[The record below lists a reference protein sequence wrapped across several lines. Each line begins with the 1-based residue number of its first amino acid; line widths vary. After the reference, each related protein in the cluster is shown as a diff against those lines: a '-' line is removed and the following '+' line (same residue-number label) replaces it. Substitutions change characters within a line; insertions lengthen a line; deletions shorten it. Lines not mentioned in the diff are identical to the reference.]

1 MGTAQLLAGR
11 AFAIACGYGITVML
25 ARGLGP
31 ADFGVYG
38 VIISVLTVVE
48 MIAGL
53 GIPGATTKLIPAAE
67 TNAAAVA
74 RTGNFLLVVGSLVL
88 FVVFCGLA
96 PLLARLLHVP
106 DGTTLF
112 RVAFLDLPL
121 TALVF
126 AYQAALYGH
135 RRFGV
140 ISVALALYAVAKLLG
155 ILTLLVWG
163 LSITDALV
171 ANALGTLGAA
181 IYLALRVPTAS
192 LRPSYPLIGVLL
204 RLAVPMGL
212 FTSLMFILFNID
224 LWVLKGVGPA
234 TPAEVGGYVAALNVA
249 RVLGVVTSVLS
260 PVVFASVCQALAT
273 ADEAMAQRHVQGAVR
288 FAVITLAPA
297 CAMVALKGEDI
308 MVTIYS
314 QAYAHTGALLGLQAA
329 AFGALGLLD
338 PLLMATFAAGHHRRI
353 VAFLGALIPLAVVTN
368 VVLVGRFGALGAAVG
383 LAGILGVGAAGAIA
397 LALVRYGAIVR
408 LPTLVRVLSGILV
421 VAVAD
426 PWLDLTGAWLVVKL
440 AILAAL
446 YGVVLVVSG
455 EVSIKDL
462 GAFGRWRTSTA

>member
-11 AFAIACGYGITVML
+11 AFAIACGYAITVML

-48 MIAGL
+48 MAGGL
-53 GIPGATTKLIPAAE
+53 GIPGATTKLIPADE
-67 TNAAAVA
+67 SNAAAVA

-96 PLLARLLHVP
+96 PLLARLLDVP
-106 DGTTLF
+106 EGATLF

-140 ISVALALYAVAKLLG
+140 ISVSLALYAAAKLVG
-155 ILTLLVWG
+155 ILTLLIWG

-181 IYLALRVPTAS
+181 VYLGLRVPTAS
-192 LRPSYPLIGVLL
+192 PRPSYPLIGALL

-212 FTSLMFILFNID
+212 FTALMFILFSID
-224 LWVLKGVGPA
+224 LWVLKGVGSA
-234 TPAEVGGYVAALNVA
+234 TPVEVGGYVAALNVA
-249 RVLGVVTSVLS
+249 RVLGIVTSVLS

-273 ADEAMAQRHVQGAVR
+273 ADEAMAQRHIQGAVR
-288 FAVITLAPA
+288 FALVTLAPA
-297 CAMVALKGEDI
+297 CALVALNGEDI
-308 MVTIYS
+308 MVAIYS
-314 QAYAHTGALLGLQAA
+314 QAYAHTGRLLGLQAA
-329 AFGALGLLD
+329 AFGALALLD
-338 PLLMATFAAGHHRRI
+338 PLLMATFAGGQHRRI
-353 VAFLGALIPLAVVTN
+353 VAFLGALIPLAVVVN
-368 VVLVGRFGALGAAVG
+368 VILVGRLGALGAALG
-383 LAGILGVGAAGAIA
+383 LAGILGLGAAGAIA
-397 LALVRYGAIVR
+397 LAVARFGAIVR
-408 LPTLVRVLSGILV
+408 VTTLVRVLIAILV

-440 AILAAL
+440 ALLGIL
-446 YGVVLVVSG
+446 YGVVLALSG